1 MSSAAPTAAVIGE
14 PEVVEDVATVASSP
28 AWLALKDAAVELQP
42 MQVKDGSI
50 PDAAHHAEAARLI
63 QTIRDAVRTLAP
75 LFPHDAT
82 YLAALD
88 VDFARW
94 VDAG

>member
-50 PDAAHHAEAARLI
+50 PDAAHTR
-63 QTIRDAVRTLAP
+63 RPR
-75 LFPHDAT
+75 
-82 YLAALD
+82 
-88 VDFARW
+88 
-94 VDAG
+94 G